1 MDINLKLL
9 MRLLNKI
16 YLLLFISLSLGL
28 KAQNYQER
36 QKQLEAQK
44 ISIKKEIQQINNLIN
59 DSRKKSIGLA
69 DELEDIQLKI
79 SVRDRLI
86 RINNS
91 QVNNL
96 SNIISNQNERI
107 ADLEVDLK
115 KLKDEYSKIVYSSY
129 KKRSSEMK
137 LMFLFASDNIN
148 QAFRRFQYFK
158 QYSKY
163 RKEQANKIVSL
174 QEEISNNIDSLDKRK
189 IEKQNV
195 VKENQSVRQT
205 LNQDRIRQNN
215 LYNNL
220 LKDQKNYAVEIQEKE
235 KQARLIDN
243 EIQKLIRL
251 AIAESN
257 NNNNSSNFALTPEG
271 RLISNNFQSNKGR
284 LPWPVREGII
294 TRRFGTQPHPVVRTT
309 TINSNG
315 ISIAT
320 SANSIA
326 YSVFE
331 GEVLSVYGFSG
342 GNPGVLIRHG
352 KYISNYQNLSSIFV
366 KKGDKVMAN
375 DEIGIVFTNESTG
388 KTVLKFNI
396 FNELKPENP
405 TIWLAR

>member
-1 MDINLKLL
+1 

-59 DSRKKSIGLA
+59 DSRKKSRGLA

-96 SNIISNQNERI
+96 NNIISNQNERI

-115 KLKDEYSKIVYSSY
+115 KLKDEYSKIVFSSY

-189 IEKQNV
+189 IEKQKV

-205 LNQDRIRQNN
+205 LNQDRIQQNN

-235 KQARLIDN
+235 KQAKLIDN

-271 RLISNNFQSNKGR
+271 RLISSNFQSNKGR
-284 LPWPVREGII
+284 LPWPVREGVI

-405 TIWLAR
+405 AIWLAR

>member
-1 MDINLKLL
+1 

-59 DSRKKSIGLA
+59 DSRKKSRGLA

-96 SNIISNQNERI
+96 NNIISNQNERI

-115 KLKDEYSKIVYSSY
+115 KLKDEYSKIVFSSY

-205 LNQDRIRQNN
+205 LNQDRIQQNN

-257 NNNNSSNFALTPEG
+257 NSNNSSNFALTPEG
-271 RLISNNFQSNKGR
+271 RLISSNFQSNKGR
-284 LPWPVREGII
+284 LPWPVREGVI

>member
-1 MDINLKLL
+1 

-44 ISIKKEIQQINNLIN
+44 ISINKEIQQINNLIN
-59 DSRKKSIGLA
+59 DSRKKSRGLA

-96 SNIISNQNERI
+96 NNIISNQNERI

-115 KLKDEYSKIVYSSY
+115 KLKDEYSKIVYTSY

-205 LNQDRIRQNN
+205 LNQDRIKQNN

-220 LKDQKNYAVEIQEKE
+220 LNDQKNYAVEIQEKD

-284 LPWPVREGII
+284 LPWPVREGVI

>member
-1 MDINLKLL
+1 
-9 MRLLNKI
+9 
-16 YLLLFISLSLGL
+16 
-28 KAQNYQER
+28 
-36 QKQLEAQK
+36 
-44 ISIKKEIQQINNLIN
+44 
-59 DSRKKSIGLA
+59 
-69 DELEDIQLKI
+69 
-79 SVRDRLI
+79 
-86 RINNS
+86 
-91 QVNNL
+91 
-96 SNIISNQNERI
+96 
-107 ADLEVDLK
+107 
-115 KLKDEYSKIVYSSY
+115 
-129 KKRSSEMK
+129 MK

-158 QYSKY
+158 QYSKS

-174 QEEISNNIDSLDKRK
+174 QEEISKNIDSLDKRK

-205 LNQDRIRQNN
+205 LNQDRIKQNN

-220 LKDQKNYAVEIQEKE
+220 LNDQKNYAVEIQEKD

-284 LPWPVREGII
+284 LPWPVREGVI

>member
-1 MDINLKLL
+1 

-16 YLLLFISLSLGL
+16 YLLLLIFLSLGL

-36 QKQLEAQK
+36 QEQLEAQK
-44 ISIKKEIQQINNLIN
+44 TSIKKEIQQINNLIN
-59 DSRKKSIGLA
+59 DSRKKSRGLA

-96 SNIISNQNERI
+96 NNIISNQNERI

-174 QEEISNNIDSLDKRK
+174 QEEISINIDSLDKRK

-205 LNQDRIRQNN
+205 LNKDRIRQNN

-271 RLISNNFQSNKGR
+271 RLISSNFQSNKGR
-284 LPWPVREGII
+284 LPWPVREGVI

-320 SANSIA
+320 SANSIT

>member
-1 MDINLKLL
+1 

-59 DSRKKSIGLA
+59 DSRKKSRGLA

-96 SNIISNQNERI
+96 NNIISNQNERI

-115 KLKDEYSKIVYSSY
+115 KLKDEYSKIVFSSY

-205 LNQDRIRQNN
+205 LNQDRIQQNN

-271 RLISNNFQSNKGR
+271 RLISSNFQSNKGR

>member
-1 MDINLKLL
+1 

-59 DSRKKSIGLA
+59 DSRKKSRGLA

-96 SNIISNQNERI
+96 NNIISNQNDRI

-174 QEEISNNIDSLDKRK
+174 QEEISNNIDSLDIRK

-205 LNQDRIRQNN
+205 LNQDRIQQNN

-271 RLISNNFQSNKGR
+271 RLISSNFQSNKGR
-284 LPWPVREGII
+284 LPWPVREGVI

>member
-1 MDINLKLL
+1 

-16 YLLLFISLSLGL
+16 YLLLLISLSLGL

-59 DSRKKSIGLA
+59 DSRKKSRGLA

-96 SNIISNQNERI
+96 NNIISNQNERI

-115 KLKDEYSKIVYSSY
+115 KLKDEYSKIVFSSY

-205 LNQDRIRQNN
+205 LNQDRIQQNN

-235 KQARLIDN
+235 NQARLIDN

-271 RLISNNFQSNKGR
+271 RLISSNFQSNKGR
-284 LPWPVREGII
+284 LPWPVREGVI

>member
-1 MDINLKLL
+1 

-59 DSRKKSIGLA
+59 DSRKKSRGLA

-96 SNIISNQNERI
+96 NNIISNQNERI

-115 KLKDEYSKIVYSSY
+115 KLKDEYSKIVFSSY

-195 VKENQSVRQT
+195 IKENQSVRQT
-205 LNQDRIRQNN
+205 LNKDRIQQNN

-220 LKDQKNYAVEIQEKE
+220 LKDQKNYAVEIQQKE

-271 RLISNNFQSNKGR
+271 RLISSNFQSNKGR
-284 LPWPVREGII
+284 LPWPVREGVI

-388 KTVLKFNI
+388 KTILKFNI

>member
-1 MDINLKLL
+1 

-59 DSRKKSIGLA
+59 DSRKKSRGLA

-96 SNIISNQNERI
+96 NNIISNQNERI

-115 KLKDEYSKIVYSSY
+115 KLKDEYSKIVFSSY

-163 RKEQANKIVSL
+163 RKEQANKIVLL

-205 LNQDRIRQNN
+205 LNQDRIQQNN

-271 RLISNNFQSNKGR
+271 RLISSNFQSNKGR
-284 LPWPVREGII
+284 LPWPVREGVI

>member
-1 MDINLKLL
+1 

-59 DSRKKSIGLA
+59 DSRKKSKGLA

-96 SNIISNQNERI
+96 NNIISNQNERI

-115 KLKDEYSKIVYSSY
+115 KLKDEYSKIVFSSY

-205 LNQDRIRQNN
+205 LNQDRIKQNN

-271 RLISNNFQSNKGR
+271 RLISSNFQSNKGR
-284 LPWPVREGII
+284 LPWPVREGVI

>member
-1 MDINLKLL
+1 

-16 YLLLFISLSLGL
+16 YILLFISLSLGL

-59 DSRKKSIGLA
+59 DSRKKSRGLA

-96 SNIISNQNERI
+96 NNIISNQNERI

-115 KLKDEYSKIVYSSY
+115 KLKDEYSKIVFSSY

-189 IEKQNV
+189 IEKQKV

-205 LNQDRIRQNN
+205 LNQDRIQQNN

-271 RLISNNFQSNKGR
+271 RLISSNFQSNKGR
-284 LPWPVREGII
+284 LPWPVREGVI

-342 GNPGVLIRHG
+342 GNPGVLIRHA

-366 KKGDKVMAN
+366 KKGDKVMAS

>member
-1 MDINLKLL
+1 
-9 MRLLNKI
+9 MRFLNKI
-16 YLLLFISLSLGL
+16 YLLLFIFLSLGL

-36 QKQLEAQK
+36 QNQLEAQK

-59 DSRKKSIGLA
+59 DSRKKSRGLA

-96 SNIISNQNERI
+96 NNIISNQNERI

-115 KLKDEYSKIVYSSY
+115 KLKDEYSKIVFSSY

-205 LNQDRIRQNN
+205 LNQDRIQQNN

-271 RLISNNFQSNKGR
+271 RLISSNFQSNKGR
-284 LPWPVREGII
+284 LPWPVREGVI

>member
-1 MDINLKLL
+1 

-59 DSRKKSIGLA
+59 DSRKKSRGLA

-96 SNIISNQNERI
+96 NNIISNQSERI

-115 KLKDEYSKIVYSSY
+115 KLKDEYSKIVFSSY

-189 IEKQNV
+189 IEKQKV
-195 VKENQSVRQT
+195 VKENQLVRQT
-205 LNQDRIRQNN
+205 LNQDRIKQNN

-271 RLISNNFQSNKGR
+271 RLISSNFQSNKGR
-284 LPWPVREGII
+284 LPWPVREGVI

>member
-1 MDINLKLL
+1 

-59 DSRKKSIGLA
+59 DSRKKSRGLA

-96 SNIISNQNERI
+96 NNIISNQNERI

-115 KLKDEYSKIVYSSY
+115 KLKNEYSKIVYSSY

-195 VKENQSVRQT
+195 IKENQSVRQT
-205 LNQDRIRQNN
+205 LNQDRIQQNN

-235 KQARLIDN
+235 KQAKLIDN

-271 RLISNNFQSNKGR
+271 RLISSNFQSNKGR
-284 LPWPVREGII
+284 LPWPVREGVI

-405 TIWLAR
+405 AIWLAR